1 MPTSLRPARGSPS
14 PVPLFPLYGEAR
26 SLPSPELLH
35 CETIAARSRLHGW
48 VIEPHRHSD
57 LAQVL
62 WISHGTATFQI
73 DGRHGRA
80 SGPVLLY
87 LPPLCV
93 HGFGFDPDVQGHVL
107 TLGAPLLERLGR
119 ELDAAHRLHD
129 PVQLHV
135 RGQATAIAGL
145 CSQLAEEH
153 AGDRPAREP
162 LMRAMCLQLLV
173 HIVRGG
179 TEAAM
184 PGARA
189 QLEQR
194 MARFRELVEQHYAQH
209 LPVGHYA
216 QRLGV
221 SEASLNRT
229 CRELAGTTAKGL
241 LHQRL
246 LLEASRHLAYTD
258 TPVQRIADLLGFS
271 DPAYFSRFFSR
282 AMGCSPRDYRGT
294 APASRRRG

>member
-1 MPTSLRPARGSPS
+1 MPTSLRPARSSPP

-26 SLPSPELLH
+26 SPPSPELLH
-35 CETIAARSRLHGW
+35 CETIAARSRLHDW

-62 WISHGTATFQI
+62 WISRGRARLQV
-73 DGRHGRA
+73 DGRQTCA

-93 HGFGFDPDVQGHVL
+93 HGFSFDPDVQGHVL
-107 TLGAPLLERLGR
+107 TLGLPLLEQLGR
-119 ELDAAHRLHD
+119 ELDASHRLHD
-129 PVQLHV
+129 PIHVQV
-135 RGQATAIAGL
+135 REQAPGIAGI
-145 CSQLAEEH
+145 CGQLAEEH

-162 LMRAMCLQLLV
+162 LMRALCLQLLV
-173 HIVRGG
+173 HLVRGG
-179 TEAAM
+179 GHGGDA
-184 PGARA
+184 PLHGARA

-194 MARFRELVEQHYAQH
+194 MARLRELIERHYAQH

-229 CRELAGTTAKGL
+229 CRELAGTTAQGL

-246 LLEASRHLAYTD
+246 LLEASRCLVYTD
-258 TPVQRIADLLGFS
+258 APVQRIADELGFS

-282 AMGCSPRDYRGT
+282 AMGCSPRQYRANGS
-294 APASRRRG
+294 AD